1 MQIAIF
7 ANGLFPYVV
16 GGMQKFTSL
25 STKYLARAGVRCHL
39 FYIQEDCYPSA
50 VEVHE
55 KLFDRSDFVSLYPVN
70 PPRKLYFPG
79 HYYLT
84 SWRQSACLVN
94 AYLNAKIATD
104 FIYSHG
110 YAGWRACQLRKSNRN
125 SLPPVG
131 VHGHG
136 LEALQEEFT
145 CWRSIKN
152 SFAPVWQ
159 AQILRLADFNLSLGG
174 KIDEVIFTV
183 TQRRDNIISAQNG
196 IDDSWLNLSP
206 RALAAQKPI
215 RFLFVGRDSARKGF
229 HELNAATLSLLDEGH
244 DLELHVV
251 GPISDANKISSPK
264 IHYYGRISDEN
275 LLKQHYQSSDL
286 LLIPSHSEGM
296 PTVILEAM
304 ANGVTVIASDVGA
317 VRTVVTK
324 DNGWL
329 IAPRSISALKNAMLD
344 AISSDAVS
352 KKHCCFRNIQDLTWR
367 NVIQTFKANLIAAL
381 NQLKPTGSPF
391 SGFPR
396 GQIPTGKAYSRK
408 SVR

>member
-25 STKYLARAGVRCHL
+25 STKYLARAGVSCHL
-39 FYIQEDCYPSA
+39 FYIQEVGYPA
-50 VEVHE
+50 AAEVHE
-55 KLFDRSDFVSLYPVN
+55 KLFDRSEFVSLYPIN

-94 AYLNAKIATD
+94 AYLNSKIATD

-110 YAGWRACQLRKSNRN
+110 YAGWRACQLRKSKSH

-145 CWRSIKN
+145 WWRSVKN
-152 SFAPVWQ
+152 SFAPFWQ
-159 AQILRLADFNLSLGG
+159 SQILRLADFNLSLGG
-174 KIDEVIFTV
+174 EIDEIIFRATK
-183 TQRRDNIISAQNG
+183 RRDNIISARNG

-206 RALAAQKPI
+206 RALAAQKPV

-229 HELNAATLSLLDEGH
+229 HELNAATLSLLNQGAE
-244 DLELHVV
+244 LELHVV
-251 GPISDANKISSPK
+251 GPVSETNKLIHPK
-264 IHYYGRISDEN
+264 IRYHGKVTDEAA
-275 LLKQHYQSSDL
+275 LKQHYQACDVL
-286 LLIPSHSEGM
+286 LVPSHSEGM

-304 ANGVTVIASDVGA
+304 ANGLAIIASDVGA
-317 VRTVVTK
+317 VRTAV
-324 DNGWL
+324 DAANGWL
-329 IAPRSISALKNAMLD
+329 LVPNDVNHLQNAMNFAMSNNLGSKRNAAFASANQFTWQR
-344 AISSDAVS
+344 AIQS
-352 KKHCCFRNIQDLTWR
+352 FLT
-367 NVIQTFKANLIAAL
+367 QFK
-381 NQLKPTGSPF
+381 S
-391 SGFPR
+391 
-396 GQIPTGKAYSRK
+396 
-408 SVR
+408 